1 MAKQQT
7 DHLIL
12 LIQSL
17 TKAEKRN
24 FRLFANRQ
32 SSSEEKLFILL
43 FDYIDGAK
51 NFSEEELLRKN
62 PLIKKTQL
70 SNIKANLYKQLL
82 SSLRLLHKNTY
93 EDLAIRELLDSATI
107 LHSKG
112 MHNAALDMLEKAKK
126 SANNINDFTL
136 AYSALDFERKIE
148 NQYITGSMSEKSV
161 AIKLQSDELITTI
174 KNSNDL
180 SNLSLLLYGLYLK
193 FGYVK
198 DKRDFEHVSSY
209 FEAHLPKVNINEL
222 KFFDKIY
229 YFQSYVWYYHM
240 TQDFANYYKFSQ
252 KWIDAFAAQP
262 QMIAIDTSLYIKG
275 LHNALNA
282 LYMATKREKFK
293 IAYSNFKAF
302 GEEKQDNFNTNE
314 ASIYFMIQNVHLL
327 NKIFLTGEYD
337 SGVKEIAPLELL
349 LKKNTYNWDINRVTV
364 FYYKIACVY
373 FGADNY
379 GKSLTYL
386 NYIINSPSS
395 ELRQDIQC
403 FARILSL
410 IAHFELK
417 NEVLISYQI
426 KSVYRFLSNMENMQG
441 VQKEILNFLRKT
453 PKMDKSALKVEFRK
467 LRSKLMQY
475 KTQQYEKRPFL
486 YLDIIAWLD
495 AKINNTR
502 IQEEVRKG
510 IYPLPPKGG
519 SK

>member
-43 FDYIDGAK
+43 FDYIDSSK
-51 NFSEEELLRKN
+51 NFNEEELLRKN
-62 PLIKKTQL
+62 PLIKKSQL

-93 EDLAIRELLDSATI
+93 DDIAIRELLDGARI

-112 MHNAALDMLEKAKK
+112 MYNAALDLLEKGKK
-126 SANNINDFTL
+126 MAISINDFSL
-136 AYSALDFERKIE
+136 AYVAVDFERKIE
-148 NQYITGSMSEKSV
+148 NHYITGSMAEKSIV
-161 AIKLQSDELITTI
+161 IKTQSDDLVTTI

-193 FGYVK
+193 YGYVK
-198 DKRDFEHVSSY
+198 DKRDFEYVSAY
-209 FEAHLPKVNINEL
+209 FETHLPKVNVKEL

-229 YFQSYVWYYHM
+229 FYQSYVWFYHM
-240 TQDFANYYKFSQ
+240 TQDFVNYYKFSQ
-252 KWIDAFAAQP
+252 KWVEAFRSEP
-262 QMIAIDTSLYIKG
+262 QMIELDTTLYIKG

-282 LYMATKREKFK
+282 LYMATKREKFRL
-293 IAYSNFKAF
+293 AFEDFQAF
-302 GEEKQDNFNTNE
+302 GVENTTAFSTND
-314 ASIYFMIQNVHLL
+314 ASVYNMILNVHLL
-327 NKIFLTGEYD
+327 NKIFINGDYD
-337 SGVKEIAPLELL
+337 KGVKEILPLELL
-349 LKKNTYNWDINRVTV
+349 LKKNDYNWDVNRVTV

-373 FGADNY
+373 FGADNHN
-379 GKSLTYL
+379 KSLTYL

-395 ELRQDIQC
+395 DLRQDIQC

-426 KSVYRFLSNMENMQG
+426 KSVYRFLSNMEDLQG

-453 PKMDKSALKVEFRK
+453 PKMQKSELKIEFKK
-467 LRSKLMQY
+467 LKSKLIPFKNQPF
-475 KTQQYEKRPFL
+475 EKRPFL

-495 AKINNTR
+495 AKINGTR
-502 IQEEVRKG
+502 IQEEVRKNIG
-510 IYPLPPKGG
+510 
-519 SK
+519 